1 MHHRLA
7 INLPLECSAVGAEEG
22 TAYRTVAI
30 NVSSG
35 GLYFEADCDEFRKGM
50 LLNMELTVPPGD
62 GHFPYPGRVRGVGE
76 VVRVNKLPGGGSTG
90 SSEGAQTQRFG
101 VATSFRTPLKLVF
114 QANR

>member
-35 GLYFEADCDEFRKGM
+35 GLYFEVDCDEFRKGM
-50 LLNMELTVPPGD
+50 LLSMELTVPPGD
-62 GHFPYPGRVRGVGE
+62 GHFPYPGRVRGIGE
-76 VVRVNKLPGGGSTG
+76 VVRVNKLPGGGLAG
-90 SSEGAQTQRFG
+90 PSEGARAQRFG

-114 QANR
+114 QADR